1 MHMVMVV
8 IAGRKRFARLI
19 GVSCWII
26 VCMVVTVFV
35 AVVTEMCIVARR
47 VVQRITNAHH
57 RRISGVQ
64 REHEGKKE
72 NEASAHGEKA
82 YPNTG
87 LV

>member
-8 IAGRKRFARLI
+8 IADRKRFARLI
-19 GVSCWII
+19 GVGWWII
-26 VCMVVTVFV
+26 VGMVVAVFV
-35 AVVTEMCIVARR
+35 DMVSEMCIVAKRM
-47 VVQRITNAHH
+47 VQRITNVYR

-64 REHEGKKE
+64 REHDGKKE